1 MTAKEIFYEA
11 MRRTDA
17 GDQDGFL
24 ELFADDCHWV
34 VPGTEFHSREELRGW
49 LTPFWEG
56 FPTFRHDIHRAVAE
70 SDDAVLAEGTWTGK
84 HDGTIPMP
92 DGEVPPTGRNVS
104 FRFAIAATRGPNGE
118 QARSV
123 NLYFD
128 NLEFLGQ
135 LGVLPEGGT
144 IAA

>member
-17 GDQDGFL
+17 GEQDGFL
-24 ELFADDCHWV
+24 ELFADDCHWI
-34 VPGTEFHSREELRGW
+34 VPGAEMRSRDELRGW
-49 LTPFWEG
+49 LTPFWQG
-56 FPTFRHDIHRAVAE
+56 FSTFRHDIHRAVAE
-70 SDDAVLAEGTWTGK
+70 TDDTVFAEGTWTGT

-92 DGEVPPTGRNVS
+92 DGEVPPTGRTIS
-104 FRFAIAATRGPNGE
+104 FRFAIAATRDPNGE
-118 QARSV
+118 QAKSV

-135 LGVLPEGGT
+135 LGVLPES
-144 IAA
+144 AAA